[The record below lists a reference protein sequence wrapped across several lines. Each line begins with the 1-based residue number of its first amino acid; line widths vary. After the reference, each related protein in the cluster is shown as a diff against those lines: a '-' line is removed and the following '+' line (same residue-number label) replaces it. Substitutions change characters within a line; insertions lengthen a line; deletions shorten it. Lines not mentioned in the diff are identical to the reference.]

1 MMIYPNREMKKSIKE
16 QVEEMLFEDI
26 VCGVYPP
33 GTVLNEGTLTKKFGV
48 SKSPVREALVTLCR
62 DGVLMNIPRCG
73 YQVVPITPRQF
84 LDMQE
89 LRVIVEES
97 ALRKTMRSITPEQM
111 AALEEN
117 VRQGDGLAE
126 EKDVVRHWRN
136 NMNFHLLLCK
146 QCQNEYIYQSLVGIL
161 RFFSRGALQYYTHS
175 WEHNKRTDSSSH
187 EQILQALRS
196 GDESAAV
203 SLLHRDIAY
212 MEQGFL
218 RK

>member
-97 ALRKTMRSITPEQM
+97 ALRKTMR
-111 AALEEN
+111 
-117 VRQGDGLAE
+117 
-126 EKDVVRHWRN
+126 WRK
-136 NMNFHLLLCK
+136 MCARVTAWPKKRML
-146 QCQNEYIYQSLVGIL
+146 YAI
-161 RFFSRGALQYYTHS
+161 GAT
-175 WEHNKRTDSSSH
+175 
-187 EQILQALRS
+187 I
-196 GDESAAV
+196 
-203 SLLHRDIAY
+203 
-212 MEQGFL
+212 
-218 RK
+218 

>member
-16 QVEEMLFEDI
+16 QIEEVLFEDI

-73 YQVVPITPRQF
+73 YQVVPITPHQF

-97 ALRKTMRSITPEQM
+97 ARCAKPCAASRPSRWQRWRKMCARVTAWPKKRMLYAI
-111 AALEEN
+111 
-117 VRQGDGLAE
+117 
-126 EKDVVRHWRN
+126 
-136 NMNFHLLLCK
+136 
-146 QCQNEYIYQSLVGIL
+146 
-161 RFFSRGALQYYTHS
+161 GAT
-175 WEHNKRTDSSSH
+175 
-187 EQILQALRS
+187 I
-196 GDESAAV
+196 
-203 SLLHRDIAY
+203 
-212 MEQGFL
+212 
-218 RK
+218 

>member
-1 MMIYPNREMKKSIKE
+1 
-16 QVEEMLFEDI
+16 
-26 VCGVYPP
+26 
-33 GTVLNEGTLTKKFGV
+33 
-48 SKSPVREALVTLCR
+48 
-62 DGVLMNIPRCG
+62 MNIPRCG
-73 YQVVPITPRQF
+73 YQVVPITPSQF

-89 LRVIVEES
+89 LRVIVEEN
-97 ALRKTMRSITPEQM
+97 ALRKTLRIITPEQM
-111 AALEEN
+111 AELEEN
-117 VRQGDGLAE
+117 VRQGDDLAE

-146 QCQNEYIYQSLVGIL
+146 QCQNDYIYQTLVGIL

-175 WEHNKRTDSSSH
+175 WEHNQRTDTSSH
-187 EQILQALRS
+187 EQILQALRNK
-196 GDESAAV
+196 DEELAI